1 MRSEEKA
8 ENTAVAPHPRLE
20 PYYENEGGRRR
31 FVRDIF
37 DETAPDYERIIRLMS
52 FGSGDWYRRDALRRA
67 GLRAG
72 QHVLDVA
79 VGTGP
84 VAAAARS
91 LVGPQG
97 SVTGLDPS
105 YGMLRETHARLPIPL
120 VQGIAERLP
129 FADASFDFLS
139 MGYALRHV
147 ADLQGT
153 FREYRRVLK
162 PGATVLILD
171 FRRPSTA
178 IGRAFVSVYLGRV
191 VPLVARLAA
200 RSDKADLLMQYCWD
214 TVAKCVP
221 PGTIVAAMEAGG
233 FRSIATETWFGM
245 FGEYKA
251 TAA

>member
-1 MRSEEKA
+1 MRREEKP
-8 ENTAVAPHPRLE
+8 ENAATAPHPRLE
-20 PYYENEGGRRR
+20 PDYEDESGRRR

-84 VAAAARS
+84 VASAARGI
-91 LVGPQG
+91 VGAEG

-105 YGMLRETHARLPIPL
+105 FGMLNETHRRLPIPL

-147 ADLQGT
+147 ADLEGT

-178 IGRAFVSVYLGRV
+178 LGRAFVSVYLGRV

-221 PGTIVAAMEAGG
+221 PDTIVRAMEAGG
-233 FRSIATETWFGM
+233 FRGVSTETWFGL

-251 TAA
+251 AAA